1 MTRYRVSEGERLSA
15 IAKHFNT
22 TTDAIVDANPA
33 RSHVLLTSG
42 ERVFADL
49 AGGDEID
56 IPMLGEP
63 KTVDASNAVSCSI
76 YSASAIWDSASQQCF
91 ASGADM
97 EEYYKNLLE
106 QQGAGGSGGSGS
118 STDTNPSKTPGGGS
132 YGGAKSDTTMAA
144 QPIERSSAITA
155 GLSLVGGLLP
165 AAFGAVVGLL
175 AAGMTAP
182 KSMATQGSDSDAVYA
197 KKKKALHRRAG
208 IGAAI
213 GGGVGLVG
221 GSAAAYMLLQ
231 KTRKAAELA

>member
-33 RSHVLLTSG
+33 RAHVLLSSG

-63 KTVDASNAVSCSI
+63 KTVDASNAVSCSL
-76 YSASAIWDSASQQCF
+76 YSASAIWDSESQQCF

-132 YGGAKSDTTMAA
+132 YGGAKSDPTMAA
-144 QPIERSSAITA
+144 KPIEHSTAITA

-175 AAGMTAP
+175 AASFTAP
-182 KSMATQGSDSDAVYA
+182 ESIKTKDGDSDAVYD
-197 KKKKALHRRAG
+197 KKEKSRRRRQM
-208 IGAAI
+208 IGTAI

-221 GSAAAYMLLQ
+221 GSTAAYMLLQ